1 MTVAISGEKKK
12 LFDPLGVTL
21 VCQSRMEEAKTL
33 LIDLSKKDVLEMLRT
48 QYDWYY
54 ELVSDMNKNLI
65 VNPHFRITIKQLARL
80 QAIHSMLVN
89 SGVI

>member
-1 MTVAISGEKKK
+1 MTAIPAEKKK
-12 LFDPLGVTL
+12 QLFDPLGVTL
-21 VCQSRMEEAKTL
+21 VCKSRMEEAKTL

-80 QAIHSMLVN
+80 QVIHSMLVN